1 MNLTYRIKS
10 FVEVLEDYKIGL
22 EEHLYERFGERE
34 KYIAPEH
41 IRENDADGNFPFL
54 IQKYEMTREEL
65 VEIRNEIG
73 RVRLF
78 IDVFTKLLIEPL
90 N

>member
-1 MNLTYRIKS
+1 MSVTYRVKS
-10 FVEVLEDYKIGL
+10 FVEVLEDYKVGL
-22 EEHLYERFGERE
+22 EEHLYAEFGERE

-41 IRENDADGNFPFL
+41 IRENDTAGDFPFL
-54 IQKYEMTREEL
+54 IQEYKMTREEL
-65 VEIRNEIG
+65 LEIRNEIG

-90 N
+90 S